1 MMSFRS
7 DSRLRAFLSELRQH
21 QPALSRQQRAT
32 LRGLAVSGDLEAAQK
47 GLATLA
53 RKQRTMIQPGY
64 KSDPKQADVFARRVR
79 ANDARKN

>member
-1 MMSFRS
+1 MSFRS
-7 DSRLRAFLSELRQH
+7 DSRLRAFLSELRRH

-47 GLATLA
+47 GLATLV
-53 RKQRTMIQPGY
+53 RKRRTTIQPGY

-79 ANDARKN
+79 INDARKN

>member
-1 MMSFRS
+1 MSFRS
-7 DSRLRAFLSELRQH
+7 DPRLRAFLLELRRR
-21 QPALSRQQRAT
+21 PSALSRQQRAT

-64 KSDPKQADVFARRVR
+64 KSAPKQADVFARRVR